1 MMWSGHL
8 CQLDRQN
15 ASCWK
20 FQACFQKNF
29 GLLWQKFNV
38 PDASLLDWNKLWQ
51 GNLQKQPLFCV
62 FVPFTMYSTSTY
74 VSLWDWQPLHL
85 RLWSYDFENTLHA
98 KKEKSCLSS
107 ERPLLLKSFLF
118 PLSILFI
125 DFPCWVFPSQKVA
138 TSIYTHFP
146 FLREKDCN
154 WCFHEYL
161 PVSDSS
167 EVRWK
172 PAYQW
177 GRRDYKVKTSVQ
189 VKLKKCKIFG
199 LLFIL

>member
-1 MMWSGHL
+1 MTGQSSKAAIVLCVCSFYNVQYLYICFFVRLEATSFEIVILFWKYTYIACKKRKIMFEFTEAIFVKVISFSFINTFYRFPLLSLSFTKSG
-8 CQLDRQN
+8 
-15 ASCWK
+15 
-20 FQACFQKNF
+20 NF
-29 GLLWQKFNV
+29 HI
-38 PDASLLDWNKLWQ
+38 
-51 GNLQKQPLFCV
+51 QPLFV
-62 FVPFTMYSTSTY
+62 Y
-74 VSLWDWQPLHL
+74 
-85 RLWSYDFENTLHA
+85 
-98 KKEKSCLSS
+98 
-107 ERPLLLKSFLF
+107 
-118 PLSILFI
+118 
-125 DFPCWVFPSQKVA
+125 
-138 TSIYTHFP
+138 FP

-189 VKLKKCKIFG
+189 VKFKKCKIFG